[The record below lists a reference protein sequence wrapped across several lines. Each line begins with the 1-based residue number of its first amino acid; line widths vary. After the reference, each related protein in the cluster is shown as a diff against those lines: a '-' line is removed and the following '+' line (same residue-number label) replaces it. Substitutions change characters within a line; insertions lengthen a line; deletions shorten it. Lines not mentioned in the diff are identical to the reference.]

1 LEAIL
6 LIATIL
12 LVVLATGPVLR
23 GVRRLRRHRRRKPL
37 FAEYFPDDDP
47 KRHPR

>member
-12 LVVLATGPVLR
+12 LVVLAVGPLAR
-23 GVRRLRRHRRRKPL
+23 GFRRLRRYRRRRPL

-47 KRHPR
+47 KRRSR